1 MRSLEAEIIRKR
13 NMSNSYRVITPDIE
27 TVKVFEV
34 GMLTEC
40 SIRSLLDME
49 ATVISG
55 VVSYNYKISGLFSLD
70 NIKKNGK
77 LTGEVVNNLFKSLY
91 NCFDEI
97 VDYMLVPENVLLM
110 SSEIFFTDDL
120 KKALFLY
127 VPREE
132 TGVMSNEEIIDF
144 AEELLNTADNID
156 REVIMYIYSL
166 ICELKEENGTLK
178 TAIEKAERITFNKE
192 EKEKE
197 KVSVKAVKMPITE
210 YVDEREKAL
219 KKEIRKADNKAKRK
233 DRFKKKKKEVLSE
246 RKKKLLEYMD
256 FSFTKHDKYKENKE
270 DRFIE
275 EDYKEKDS
283 EFVYLA

>member
-1 MRSLEAEIIRKR
+1 MRSLQAEIIRKR
-13 NMSNSYRVITPDIE
+13 NMSDSYRVITPDIE

-40 SIRSLLDME
+40 NIRSLLDME
-49 ATVISG
+49 ATVIAG
-55 VVSYNYKISGLFSLD
+55 VVSYNYKISGLLSLE
-70 NIKKNGK
+70 NIKKTGK

-97 VDYMLVPENVLLM
+97 ADYMLVPENVLLT

-132 TGVMSNEEIIDF
+132 TGAMSNEEIIDF

-156 REVIMYIYSL
+156 REVIMYMYSL

-192 EKEKE
+192 EKEKRKAQVAE
-197 KVSVKAVKMPITE
+197 VKSPIIE
-210 YVDEREKAL
+210 CKDEGEKAIR
-219 KKEIRKADNKAKRK
+219 KEIRKADNRAKRK

-256 FSFTKHDKYKENKE
+256 FSFTKHDKLKENKE

>member
-1 MRSLEAEIIRKR
+1 
-13 NMSNSYRVITPDIE
+13 MSDSYRVITPDIE

-40 SIRSLLDME
+40 NIRSLLDME
-49 ATVISG
+49 ATVIAG
-55 VVSYNYKISGLFSLD
+55 VVSYNYKISGLLSLD

-97 VDYMLVPENVLLM
+97 VDYMLVPENVLLT

-132 TGVMSNEEIIDF
+132 VGVMSNEEIIDF

-156 REVIMYIYSL
+156 REVIMYMYSL

-192 EKEKE
+192 EKEKRKAPVAEVKRPIIECTNEAE
-197 KVSVKAVKMPITE
+197 KEI
-210 YVDEREKAL
+210 R
-219 KKEIRKADNKAKRK
+219 KEIRKADNRAKRK

-256 FSFTKHDKYKENKE
+256 FSFTKHDKLKENKE